1 MMMSAELKGSAT
13 WFILFCIFF
22 RYNIIVLSF
31 IILGYMW
38 QILERNVGSF
48 LNPSPPPSLHLTSH
62 LRAAP
67 KKSILKTGLRWFMQW
82 KHENSFLMYNLFPQ
96 LLIIASYVIIVTM
109 CLKSLP
115 KNIVTIIPWD
125 NYLT

>member
-48 LNPSPPPSLHLTSH
+48 LNPSPPPLPPPDLSSTSS
-62 LRAAP
+62 P
-67 KKSILKTGLRWFMQW
+67 QKSILKTGLRWFMQW